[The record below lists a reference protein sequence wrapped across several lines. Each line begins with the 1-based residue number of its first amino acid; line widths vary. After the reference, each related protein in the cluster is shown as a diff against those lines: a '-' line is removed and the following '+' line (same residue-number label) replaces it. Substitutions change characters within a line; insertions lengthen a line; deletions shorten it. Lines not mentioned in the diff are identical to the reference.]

1 MLVRG
6 EGCYVEDDQGRRY
19 LDLLGGLAVN
29 ALGHAHP
36 AVVET
41 LTRQAG
47 RSPMCP
53 TSSRHHRRWRWPSG
67 CWRSWTA
74 VTARC
79 SSPNSGAEAEEAAL
93 KRPDSRDGLKIV
105 VAEGGFHGRT
115 TGALSL
121 TSKAAYRIPSLRCC
135 PGLSSSRTA
144 TGEALREAV
153 NGETAA
159 ILLEPIQVQSNTRI
173 NEYVLLIIKS

>member
-1 MLVRG
+1 M
-6 EGCYVEDDQGRRY
+6 RY

-47 RSPMCP
+47 TLSHVSNFFATPPQVALAERLLEILDCGDGKVFL
-53 TSSRHHRRWRWPSG
+53 T
-67 CWRSWTA
+67 
-74 VTARC
+74 
-79 SSPNSGAEAEEAAL
+79 NSGAEANEAAL
-93 KRPDSRDGLKIV
+93 KLTRLTGRSKVV

-121 TSKAAYRIPSLRCC
+121 TSKAAYRDPFAPLL
-135 PGLSSSRTA
+135 PGSSSSRTA
-144 TGEALREAV
+144 TARP
-153 NGETAA
+153 T
-159 ILLEPIQVQSNTRI
+159 
-173 NEYVLLIIKS
+173 